1 MKITKFI
8 SLYPYWQI
16 PATVSKNREVILP
29 QFRVI
34 KQDLWP
40 FLRICVFRIWIPL
53 IIYNENPRKH
63 MIWRILYPEYNTLWR
78 LDSMPSST
86 WTMYRIQILDIELA
100 LYFFLFFFFQIQLEI
115 SLGII
120 HLAEFEIID
129 VGRIVEGFI
138 WIEMSF
144 LLNDKNH
151 LFEIP
156 FQHRKYHFVEIY
168 FSREIKLWH

>member
-100 LYFFLFFFFQIQLEI
+100 LYFFLFFFSNSIRNFFGNHTSGWVWDYWRWSDRWGLYLDRNVIL
-115 SLGII
+115 
-120 HLAEFEIID
+120 
-129 VGRIVEGFI
+129 
-138 WIEMSF
+138 IERQKSSVWNSF
-144 LLNDKNH
+144 
-151 LFEIP
+151 
-156 FQHRKYHFVEIY
+156 
-168 FSREIKLWH
+168 SA